1 MTPQLTQA
9 IKLLTLSNMELE
21 AAIAEEVAKNPLL
34 EMRAARMTAT
44 GLLPPNV
51 SADASDGPDDDRPLD
66 YDFDG
71 AALENDS
78 FTDVTIASGDGE
90 GFDFDRLE
98 ACETSLCEHLM
109 AQMHGASGPTALLAQ
124 IIIQQLDENGY
135 LTVPLAQVA
144 ADAGRRPRRG
154 GAGAGAGAVAR
165 PGRRRRA
172 RAWRNASRCRPR
184 PPTATIR
191 RWRG

>member
-34 EMRAARMTAT
+34 EMSGGDEDGDDTASAE
-44 GLLPPNV
+44 V
-51 SADASDGPDDDRPLD
+51 SADDGQSPDDDRPLD

-71 AALENDS
+71 AALETDS

-98 ACETSLCEHLM
+98 ACET
-109 AQMHGASGPTALLAQ
+109 
-124 IIIQQLDENGY
+124 
-135 LTVPLAQVA
+135 
-144 ADAGRRPRRG
+144 
-154 GAGAGAGAVAR
+154 
-165 PGRRRRA
+165 
-172 RAWRNASRCRPR
+172 
-184 PPTATIR
+184 
-191 RWRG
+191 